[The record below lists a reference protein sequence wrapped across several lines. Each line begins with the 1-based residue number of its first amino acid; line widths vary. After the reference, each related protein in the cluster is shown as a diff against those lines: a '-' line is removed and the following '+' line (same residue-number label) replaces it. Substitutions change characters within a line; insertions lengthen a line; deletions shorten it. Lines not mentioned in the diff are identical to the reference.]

1 MLLHSVIKYRVNDS
15 LFQVHARELY
25 LRDSDP
31 LEVYNVADMPVYKPL
46 VEEMRKKLI
55 AGWREAMPKQTLG

>member
-1 MLLHSVIKYRVNDS
+1 MI

-31 LEVYNVADMPVYKPL
+31 LEVYNVADIPVYKSI
-46 VEEMRKKLI
+46 VEELREKLT
-55 AGWREAMPKQTLG
+55 AGWREALPKYR